1 MIGNN
6 YITILYGILVNFVD
20 DMNDYNTAPHLK
32 LGLEIILA
40 ILTIYIL
47 YFTKELGFVASILF
61 SFGGLLYV
69 LFASHV
75 LGPFIFKLIA
85 ALAIPPL
92 LYHMSQKIQYIHEN
106 MRFLKLLGALS
117 IVAGFLIILEDKMV
131 PEEFSYRKIAERTFQ
146 LILAIAI
153 IVYIDKFNLTKT
165 QTSSISW
172 VVYGWIGYTIANIA
186 TMVYLMFH
194 ADLSQDNIE
203 KITNV

>member
-1 MIGNN
+1 MIDNN

-20 DMNDYNTAPHLK
+20 DMNDYNTAPNLK

-92 LYHMSQKIQYIHEN
+92 LYHISQKIQYIHEN

-153 IVYIDKFNLTKT
+153 ILYIDKFNLTKT

-172 VVYGWIGYTIANIA
+172 VVYGWIGYTVANIA
-186 TMVYLMFH
+186 TMIYLMFH
-194 ADLSQDNIE
+194 ADLSQYNIE

>member
-20 DMNDYNTAPHLK
+20 DMNDYNTAPNLK

-153 IVYIDKFNLTKT
+153 ILYIDKFNLTKT

-172 VVYGWIGYTIANIA
+172 VVYGWIGYTVANIA
-186 TMVYLMFH
+186 TMIYLMFY

>member
-20 DMNDYNTAPHLK
+20 DMNDYNTAPNLK

-153 IVYIDKFNLTKT
+153 LVYIDKFNLTKT

-172 VVYGWIGYTIANIA
+172 VVYGWIGYTVANIA
-186 TMVYLMFH
+186 TMIYLMFY

>member
-92 LYHMSQKIQYIHEN
+92 LYHISQKIQYIHEN
-106 MRFLKLLGALS
+106 MRFLKLLGAFS
-117 IVAGFLIILEDKMV
+117 IVAGFLIILEDKMI

>member
-1 MIGNN
+1 
-6 YITILYGILVNFVD
+6 
-20 DMNDYNTAPHLK
+20 
-32 LGLEIILA
+32 
-40 ILTIYIL
+40 
-47 YFTKELGFVASILF
+47 
-61 SFGGLLYV
+61 
-69 LFASHV
+69 
-75 LGPFIFKLIA
+75 
-85 ALAIPPL
+85 
-92 LYHMSQKIQYIHEN
+92 
-106 MRFLKLLGALS
+106 MRFLKLLGAFS
-117 IVAGFLIILEDKMV
+117 IVAGFLIILEDKMI

>member
-6 YITILYGILVNFVD
+6 YITILYGLLVNFVD
-20 DMNDYNTAPHLK
+20 DMNDYNTAPNLK

-153 IVYIDKFNLTKT
+153 LVYIDKFNLTKT

-172 VVYGWIGYTIANIA
+172 VVYGWIGYTVANIA
-186 TMVYLMFH
+186 TMIYLMFY